1 MFIRILSTYQLM
13 FAEAP
18 CFLPHIIHL
27 SLVPLFIYPAL
38 IFFFFLVLGSK
49 VLANNETKS
58 LLSEIL

>member
-38 IFFFFLVLGSK
+38 IFFFLVLGSK